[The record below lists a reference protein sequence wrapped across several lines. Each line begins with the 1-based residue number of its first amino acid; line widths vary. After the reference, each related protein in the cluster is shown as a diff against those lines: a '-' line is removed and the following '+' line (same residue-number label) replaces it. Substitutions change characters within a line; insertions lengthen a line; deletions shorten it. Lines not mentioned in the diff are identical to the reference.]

1 MNLHLDDK
9 KIWSLYLEG
18 YTQQKIANALNCSKK
33 TIGNHINK
41 MKDNLEKFN
50 DPFFQQEKKTQSHP
64 MKKNIPFDEILEL
77 YNKGLSDQ
85 EIAEKLGCTRSNIT
99 IRLNKKGI
107 YRGQEKIDNIPLRNK
122 ISESLKG
129 RFIGEKNP
137 NYKGYNDEK
146 QLARGLFKTI
156 SNEIIRNSNFHCTIC
171 GQKSQVYHVHH
182 IKSFS
187 VILNEFLE
195 DRYSGNINT
204 FVEELTNNCPEFW
217 DKNNLI
223 MVCKNCHY
231 KIHYTDNPELSP
243 YRWESATTIENID
256 NIPNIIEEVSRVE
269 SSDSKCEGT

>member
-50 DPFFQQEKKTQSHP
+50 DPFFQQEKKTQPHP
-64 MKKNIPFDEILEL
+64 MKKNIPFDAILEL

-122 ISESLKG
+122 ISESLRG

-146 QLARGLFKTI
+146 
-156 SNEIIRNSNFHCTIC
+156 
-171 GQKSQVYHVHH
+171 
-182 IKSFS
+182 
-187 VILNEFLE
+187 
-195 DRYSGNINT
+195 
-204 FVEELTNNCPEFW
+204 
-217 DKNNLI
+217 
-223 MVCKNCHY
+223 
-231 KIHYTDNPELSP
+231 
-243 YRWESATTIENID
+243 
-256 NIPNIIEEVSRVE
+256 
-269 SSDSKCEGT
+269 